1 MLKAIKHFFKLFFM
15 IDKIRVEREWRQI
28 KTFDLVSQVP
38 DPRPSEVQ
46 LVYAIGGTETQTIY
60 LSDYFKTGK
69 CQATPDNLLVY
80 PNNRVG
86 DLLYKIADRS
96 FNPLKIISACTP
108 EELKNLADRMT
119 RAYTLDTPVLGMFMD
134 PSIQHMMFIV
144 SKRGDAETGCC
155 VVTDLTTAMG
165 YGINHLSKFAG
176 VVRTKDLMNKQV
188 IRPFGLEDLVILLS
202 RPWDKDII
210 NSLVASIFDSIWKS
224 ECKFDKFKLYAKDLV
239 YIEKLQ
245 GGNSS
250 MNLEKSP
257 DPTPTTPNTPVEPRG
272 SRSRK
277 VKT

>member
-119 RAYTLDTPVLGMFMD
+119 RAYTLD
-134 PSIQHMMFIV
+134 
-144 SKRGDAETGCC
+144 
-155 VVTDLTTAMG
+155 LTTAMG

-210 NSLVASIFDSIWKS
+210 NSLVASIFDPIWKS